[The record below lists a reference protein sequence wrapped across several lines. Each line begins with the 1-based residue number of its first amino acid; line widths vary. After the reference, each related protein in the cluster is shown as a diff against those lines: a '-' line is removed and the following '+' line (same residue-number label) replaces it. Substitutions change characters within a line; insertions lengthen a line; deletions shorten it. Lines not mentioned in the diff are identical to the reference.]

1 MAQVTIFSTTTCKY
15 CKTVKDHLAH
25 NNVAFEEVL
34 LDQHPERIQ
43 ESVAI
48 SGSRAVP
55 VTKIVTEDGKAY
67 GVMGA
72 DLEAIDKVLG
82 ITPAAA

>member
-1 MAQVTIFSTTTCKY
+1 MSQVTIFSTTTCKY
-15 CKTVKDHLAH
+15 CKVVKDHLTS
-25 NNVAFEEVL
+25 NNVAYEEVM
-34 LDQHPERIQ
+34 LDEHPERIQ

-67 GVMGA
+67 GVLGA

-82 ITPAAA
+82 LEPAAA